1 MKILFILNGEFLV
14 QRFLRVQRHSRFK
27 PVEITRFAFIRFITY
42 LLLLSHLILTK
53 QINSKTRLE
62 KSRYDDKV
70 IHSTKPSSI
79 TSNIYSH
86 FMINPFSNYW
96 ISMLREF
103 CIIKVK
109 FSKSLHTNNLNLSS
123 TNSLNFF
130 WRISMSSRSS
140 SIFMRV
146 GRVGEFEA
154 KKYNVLRSNSI
165 KHNDA
170 KDNNNKYSHDLDL
183 EFFFRILLIEHMMFS
198 VGPNF
203 TPRLSSFSSVNKRNV
218 RPIIL

>member
-1 MKILFILNGEFLV
+1 MI
-14 QRFLRVQRHSRFK
+14 
-27 PVEITRFAFIRFITY
+27 Y
-42 LLLLSHLILTK
+42 LLLSHLILTK

-96 ISMLREF
+96 I
-103 CIIKVK
+103 
-109 FSKSLHTNNLNLSS
+109 NLNLSS

-198 VGPNF
+198 SLVFDMFSSSSVDGMEGRKVWEEEIIVSWF
-203 TPRLSSFSSVNKRNV
+203 FVSVSLSSC
-218 RPIIL
+218 LE

>member
-1 MKILFILNGEFLV
+1 MIQNNMKLI
-14 QRFLRVQRHSRFK
+14 
-27 PVEITRFAFIRFITY
+27 Y
-42 LLLLSHLILTK
+42 LLLSHLILTK

-96 ISMLREF
+96 I
-103 CIIKVK
+103 
-109 FSKSLHTNNLNLSS
+109 NLNLSS

-203 TPRLSSFSSVNKRNV
+203 TPRLSSFSSVNKRNSLV
-218 RPIIL
+218 FDMFSSSSVDGMEGRKTDYVAKVYAVKIEWLYLGGNNISLFHIIRTWHRIVDYAS